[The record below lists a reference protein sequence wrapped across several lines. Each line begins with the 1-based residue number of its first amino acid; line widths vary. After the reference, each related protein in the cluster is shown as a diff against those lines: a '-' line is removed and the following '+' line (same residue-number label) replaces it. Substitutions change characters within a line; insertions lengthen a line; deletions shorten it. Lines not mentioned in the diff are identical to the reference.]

1 MYAKFLGTSATIDA
15 LFLRLHGAVLREVRV
30 GKELLGLQGALDLL
44 MAAATTGDA
53 PDMSPTLAAVAG
65 GGDGGGGGA
74 AAGMP
79 DLALW
84 R

>member
-15 LFLRLHGAVLREVRV
+15 LFLRLHGAVVREVRV

-44 MAAATTGDA
+44 MAAATTGDV
-53 PDMSPTLAAVAG
+53 PDMSPPLMG
-65 GGDGGGGGA
+65 EGGA
-74 AAGMP
+74 AGGAGIP
-79 DLALW
+79 DFSLL